1 MADLTSS
8 STDNHLRYLDS
19 ARGIA
24 ALMVFVSHFIDRG
37 YHDAPATKYVF
48 LIFNG
53 NDAVSFFFVL
63 SGFVLSYKY
72 MVLNRELDVKKFF
85 VSRIFRLFPAYFIT
99 VVLNTLM
106 QLRGEMGFQRM
117 VEVFLLNKTGFW
129 EEALLLRFHN
139 NYYFP
144 GWTLSIEM
152 LCSFLM
158 PFFMIIAMKDRRAIV
173 WLFFVLI
180 IIGNSIFYSSHFI
193 MGLIVSC
200 YYVAITNDSIK
211 KTKWFRYRY
220 FILPLAA
227 VLFSIR
233 RIDMISPLGKTYKYL
248 ADYASIDLFLYTGI
262 ASFVFLVAILQSK
275 KAQRFLSNRPMVFL
289 GKISFSIYLL
299 HTFAINIVY
308 LFIKPNLKVPGILL
322 NNSLMFICYIAIT
335 ILMAMAMHKYV
346 EIPFISMGRRVAG
359 KMKPSLV
366 FRNEK

>member
-1 MADLTSS
+1 MAELTPSAS
-8 STDNHLRYLDS
+8 DNHLRYLDS

-37 YHDAPATKYVF
+37 YHDAPATKYA
-48 LIFNG
+48 LLLFNG

-72 MVLNRELDVKKFF
+72 IVLGKELDIRKFF
-85 VSRIFRLFPAYFIT
+85 VSRLFRLFPAYFIT
-99 VVLNTLM
+99 VVLNTIM
-106 QLRGEMGFQRM
+106 QLRGELGFYRM

-129 EEALLLRFHN
+129 EEALLFRFHN

-144 GWTLSIEM
+144 GWTLTVEM
-152 LCSFLM
+152 LCSLLM
-158 PFFMIIAMKDRRAIV
+158 PFFMIIAMKDKRAVV
-173 WLFFVLI
+173 WLLFTLI
-180 IIGNSIFYSSHFI
+180 IIGNTIYYSSHFI

-200 YYVAITNDSIK
+200 YYAVITNESFR

-220 FILPLAA
+220 FILPVAV

-233 RIDMISPLGKTYKYL
+233 RLDMISPLGKTYKYL
-248 ADYASIDLFLYTGI
+248 ADYASIDFFLYTGI
-262 ASFVFLVAILQSK
+262 ASFVFLVAIVQSK
-275 KAQRFLSNRPMVFL
+275 KVQRFLSNRAMVFL

-299 HTFAINIVY
+299 HTFTINIVY
-308 LFIKPNLKVPGILL
+308 LFIKPNLKVQGVLL
-322 NNSLMFICYIAIT
+322 NDSLMFTCYIAIT
-335 ILMAMAMHKYV
+335 ILMAMVMHKYV
-346 EIPFISMGRRVAG
+346 EIPFNKMGRRLAG